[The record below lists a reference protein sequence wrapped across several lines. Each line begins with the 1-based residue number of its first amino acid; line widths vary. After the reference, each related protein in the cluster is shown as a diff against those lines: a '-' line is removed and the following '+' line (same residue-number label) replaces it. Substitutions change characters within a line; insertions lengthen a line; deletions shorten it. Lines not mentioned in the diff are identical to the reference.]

1 LTTDQPS
8 LHHDGRIRK
17 KKDPSPE
24 SVHEFGIL
32 TLGISEVFVITATLK
47 KHPEEVKARFD

>member
-1 LTTDQPS
+1 MMEELE
-8 LHHDGRIRK
+8 